1 MSSAQKISAQEW
13 RGTHGIVANGVQE
26 HVPDAA
32 DIVSEKTLEAKR
44 DGFVFFRQLFSAEL
58 ARQAHDELSAWYERD
73 NADREQKKNQESH
86 NHGPAG
92 LTIKTPPSH
101 LLIDA
106 YTKSPALDKIV
117 DKILTHPTTKGVLR
131 RMVGEHVKFR
141 GYNVRL
147 MTGNYDPGP
156 VPSLPRELTLP
167 HDWHRDSPGEF
178 GIGIFLSDVPE
189 GGNGGTALMRG
200 SHMFPYCP
208 RWHTLLN
215 SYWHTTGASRIKGRP
230 LFARFA
236 VFNRLLGKLLRRRA
250 VEAGGTHGD
259 CYFFF
264 NDVWHGRYQNLHGRQ
279 TMIVLI
285 GCFPTE
291 FPFPDEVK
299 QSARDVLDR
308 LPESIRKGLTAQPE
322 NKDKS
327 TLVHWMLA
335 NRRPAMPL
343 GLFYLARLERILAN
357 PMMRAWRH
365 ICDPCLLFLFR
376 LKGMLAN
383 QVKRGLRG
391 IRRLWKGRA

>member
-1 MSSAQKISAQEW
+1 MSVAQKNSPQERRGARDSAPHAVL
-13 RGTHGIVANGVQE
+13 GP
-26 HVPDAA
+26 VPEATDV
-32 DIVSEKTLEAKR
+32 VSQKTAEAKR

-58 ARQAHDELSAWYERD
+58 ARQAHDELSVWYERD
-73 NADREQKKNQESH
+73 NADREQKNTQDTH

-92 LTIKTPPSH
+92 LTVKTPPSH

-106 YTKSPALDKIV
+106 YAKSPALDKIV
-117 DKILTHPTTKGVLR
+117 DKILTHPTTHGVLR
-131 RMVGEHVKFR
+131 RMVGEHVKYR

-178 GIGIFLSDVPE
+178 GIGIFLSDVPD

-208 RWHTLLN
+208 RWSTLL
-215 SYWHTTGASRIKGRP
+215 SSFWHPDRTNPKIEGRH
-230 LFARFA
+230 LFPRFA
-236 VFNRLLGKLLRRRA
+236 AFNRLLGKLLRRRA
-250 VEAGGTHGD
+250 LEASGTHGD

-299 QSARDVLDR
+299 QPARDVLDR
-308 LPESIRKGLTAQPE
+308 LPESIRKCLTPQPE

-335 NRRPAMPL
+335 NRRRAVPL
-343 GLFYLARLERILAN
+343 GLFFMARLER
-357 PMMRAWRH
+357 H
-365 ICDPCLLFLFR
+365 
-376 LKGMLAN
+376 LAN
-383 QVKRGLRG
+383 QVSGGLRF
-391 IRRLWKGRA
+391 IRRVGSRVFRR